1 MKTFESFLAE
11 NLMGLNNRLN
21 SLGVDHYLTSKE
33 GTINISKIVVPK
45 EKRNEGIGSKA
56 MKEITS
62 HADKHGMKVTLTP
75 TSDFG
80 GNKSRLVKFYKRH
93 GFVENKGK
101 NKDFSTRESM
111 IRHPSPKSTM

>member
-1 MKTFESFLAE
+1 MKSFEEFLSE
-11 NLMGLNNRLN
+11 NLMTLNNRLN
-21 SLGVDHYLTSKE
+21 SLGVEHHLSHSQ
-33 GTINISKIVVPK
+33 GTINVSKIVVPK
-45 EKRNEGIGSKA
+45 DKRNEGIGSKA
-56 MKEITS
+56 MKEITD

-111 IRHPSPKSTM
+111 IRHPSPK